1 MSSSGSTPASDQ
13 PTTAKP
19 APAQGAFSPFAH
31 TGFALLWTATL
42 VSNTGTWMHEVG
54 AGWLMTTLN
63 PSPAVVT
70 LVQAATTLPV
80 FLFALLAG
88 ALADRVDKRAML
100 IAINCG
106 LFVVVSILAVLVWF
120 EVMTPT
126 LLIIFTLILG
136 TGAAFMAPAWQA
148 IVPQLVPRPKLKP
161 AIALNS
167 MGINLSRAIGP
178 ALAGLL
184 IASVGLA
191 APFAL
196 NALSFLVILAALL
209 LWRPERMPRRPVTGT
224 IAGDML
230 TGLRHVRHN
239 SAMRATAIRGAAF
252 FLFASAYWAL
262 LPLIARQAEGGGAEL
277 YGALMGL
284 IGAGAVTGALI
295 LPRLQSRMTSD
306 QTVMVGTGG
315 TALALVAMALLP
327 GQAGLLA
334 AAFLGGL
341 SWIAVLTSF
350 NVSAQTALPDWVRAR
365 GLSVFL
371 MVFFGAMALG
381 SLVWGQ
387 VAQATSVPVTLLI
400 AAVGLLAGIPLTRRF
415 VIGQGE
421 TLDLSQ
427 ALAWPA
433 APVLTEAQSNDSP
446 ALVTVEYVVDRN
458 RTDEFLEAIALFSR
472 ERLRDGATSWH
483 LHESVET
490 PGVWIESFH
499 LPSWAEHLAQHQRMT
514 HEDEVAQ
521 KIVRA
526 FDSRSTGPIVRHF
539 VAPRP
544 LP

>member
-1 MSSSGSTPASDQ
+1 MSSSGSAPDPSVA
-13 PTTAKP
+13 
-19 APAQGAFSPFAH
+19 APAAPTPGAFSPFAH
-31 TGFALLWTATL
+31 AAFALLWTATL

-100 IAINCG
+100 IALNSA
-106 LFVVVSILAVLVWF
+106 LFVVVSVLAVLVWL
-120 EVMTPT
+120 EAMTPA
-126 LLIIFTLILG
+126 LLILFTLVLG
-136 TGAAFMAPAWQA
+136 TGAAFMAPAWQS
-148 IVPQLVPRPKLKP
+148 IVPQLIPRAKLKP

-178 ALAGLL
+178 ALAGVL

-196 NALSFLVILAALL
+196 NALSYLVILAALFF
-209 LWRPERMPRRPVTGT
+209 WRPEPVPRRAGHGT

-239 SAMRATAIRGAAF
+239 APMRATAIRGVAF

-262 LPLIARQAEGGGAEL
+262 LPLIAREVEGGGAEL

-284 IGAGAVTGALI
+284 IGVGAVAGAL
-295 LPRLQSRMTSD
+295 LLSRVQTRTTSD
-306 QTVMVGTGG
+306 KTVKVGTIG
-315 TALALVAMALLP
+315 TAVALVVMALAP
-327 GQAGLLA
+327 GQVAAMA

-365 GLSVFL
+365 GLAVFL
-371 MVFFGAMALG
+371 MVFFGAMAFG
-381 SLVWGQ
+381 SLLWGQ
-387 VAQATSVPVTLLI
+387 VAQATSIPITLLL
-400 AAVGLLAGIPLTRRF
+400 AAAGLLAGIPLTRRF
-415 VIGQGE
+415 VVGQGE
-421 TLDLSQ
+421 ALDLTQ
-427 ALAWPA
+427 AVAWPA
-433 APVLTEAQSNDSP
+433 APVLAEAQSSDSP
-446 ALVTVEYVVDRN
+446 ALVTVEYVVDPDQ
-458 RTDEFLEAIALFSR
+458 TDAFLKAIALFSR
-472 ERLRDGATSWH
+472 ERLRDGATRWH
-483 LHESVET
+483 LHESVES

-499 LPSWAEHLAQHQRMT
+499 LPSWAEHLAQHERMT
-514 HEDEVAQ
+514 REDDAAQ
-521 KIVRA
+521 KIVQA
-526 FDSRSTGPIVRHF
+526 FDTRETGPVVRHY
-539 VAPRP
+539 VARA